1 MAKEI
6 TGTVM
11 GGTPKAGLSANTVG
25 EVYEL
30 MGLSGNYTAAVNG
43 EPADM
48 NQELYDYNHVSFAQS
63 VKGGNV

>member
-1 MAKEI
+1 MATNI

-11 GGTPKAGLSANTVG
+11 GGTPKAGLNADTVH

-30 MGLSGNYTAAVNG
+30 MGLSGNYTASVNG

-48 NQELYDYNHVSFAQS
+48 NQELDDYNHVSFSQS
-63 VKGGNV
+63 IKGGNV